1 MSYIQESLSD
11 NEKIEAEFEYH
22 WFIWVPI
29 ALWFVAGIA
38 SFGILLPVAIYKLL
52 VVKYTEMGL
61 TNKRVIFKTG
71 IVSRNTQEMKLTSIE
86 TVDLRQGIWGR
97 MFGFGDINVTGRGI
111 SDLNLRSVMDPMG
124 VKRQIESVS
133 NPL

>member
-1 MSYIQESLSD
+1 MSYIQDSLSD

-29 ALWFVAGIA
+29 VLWFVAGIA